1 MHTNIYSNDYGATSS
16 NEFSLHQELQGAT
29 YASLDWGDYDNDGD
43 LDLVTSGYTG
53 SIVTDEGQTEYNSPV
68 TNIYQQN
75 ELGVFILDSSL
86 YMLDSVGLSSTQWG
100 DYDNDGDLDLLLTGE
115 TKEKELITRVYEN
128 LESFTNSN
136 SLPTKPTMLY
146 SNVNIDSVRISWQGG
161 IDTDNQTASGK
172 TIDQAIKYQLQMGE
186 DQNYSLAGNVHSI
199 ISGKYATGKMGLR
212 SGNNHTINSI
222 PEGRYQ
228 WRVKSTDHGLGSS
241 EWSDWD

>member
-1 MHTNIYSNDYGATSS
+1 MWVDINRDNYTDLLALGRLETTGISHMYINDGAGKLIKSSSQPFDIPSTLHALAIGDYNSDGYDDIAIAHLNQSEMHTNIYSNNYGATSS

-29 YASLDWGDYDNDGD
+29 YASLD
-43 LDLVTSGYTG
+43 
-53 SIVTDEGQTEYNSPV
+53 
-68 TNIYQQN
+68 
-75 ELGVFILDSSL
+75 
-86 YMLDSVGLSSTQWG
+86 WG

-186 DQNYSLAGNVHSI
+186 DQNYSLGGNVHSI

-212 SGNNHTINSI
+212 SGRNHTINNLSLI
-222 PEGRYQ
+222 
-228 WRVKSTDHGLGSS
+228 HI
-241 EWSDWD
+241 